1 MTTITAGTP
10 PVDGRDDASGGG
22 PIASRVAPPAPTSTR
37 GVLLAGYGLLLFGLL
52 GFVAWAVIMPLA
64 SAVIGPGVV
73 KVDSSRKEVQHLEG
87 GVVKELLVR
96 DGDTVRGGDVVIRLD
111 STRAASSLGVLES
124 SYFSA
129 LAQHARLNAERQEKE
144 VLGFPEELTRRAD
157 DPRVQEVMAA
167 QQSLFGARR
176 SSLEGQIRIVD
187 QQIANLEQEI
197 VGLQAQLAAKERQ
210 IGIAKGEVG
219 DLRKLL
225 ERGMAERTRVLAIER
240 ELAELEGRRGEH
252 VSAIAAAKSRIA
264 EKELQKFQLRKAFH
278 EEVVGDLRQVQ
289 TEVFDLADRIQAARH
304 TLEHTDIRAPVDGTV
319 VDLRAHTVGGVI
331 GPGSTV
337 LEIVPTQ
344 DRLIIEARINPKDID
359 VVQTGQDAGV
369 KLTAFKQRTTPEL
382 NGRVTYVSA
391 DALEDRKTGEPYFL
405 ARIEVPEYELAR
417 LEEGKKAQPGMMA
430 EVYIRT
436 GEKTA
441 AEYLIQPL
449 LDSVRRAWREE

>member
-1 MTTITAGTP
+1 
-10 PVDGRDDASGGG
+10 
-22 PIASRVAPPAPTSTR
+22 
-37 GVLLAGYGLLLFGLL
+37 
-52 GFVAWAVIMPLA
+52 
-64 SAVIGPGVV
+64 
-73 KVDSSRKEVQHLEG
+73 
-87 GVVKELLVR
+87 
-96 DGDTVRGGDVVIRLD
+96 
-111 STRAASSLGVLES
+111 
-124 SYFSA
+124 
-129 LAQHARLNAERQEKE
+129 
-144 VLGFPEELTRRAD
+144 
-157 DPRVQEVMAA
+157 MAA